1 MRDKSC
7 LSKSVCLTRGLVN
20 RRIAQQEAIKL
31 KTREHPCTKSVPAC
45 TPHADIAEAE
55 GAVKGSDPPLA
66 ISETFQSVVDVMDH
80 HKVKTDLYCPQT
92 FLSLDFKCGDDFS
105 EIQNVSGQQR
115 EHELMLL
122 LVATAGRYKG
132 TFPGAV

>member
-7 LSKSVCLTRGLVN
+7 LSKSVRRTRGLVN

-31 KTREHPCTKSVPAC
+31 KTTEHPRTKSVPAC
-45 TPHADIAEAE
+45 MPHADIAGAE

-66 ISETFQSVVDVMDH
+66 ISETFQSVVDLMDL

-92 FLSLDFKCGDDFS
+92 DFKCGDDFS
-105 EIQNVSGQQR
+105 EIQYVSGQKR
-115 EHELMLL
+115 EHEVM
-122 LVATAGRYKG
+122 
-132 TFPGAV
+132 TFPEAL